1 VDVKKSAPSTRTAA
15 GRRLRANPRLFNT
28 AQARA
33 VKEEICAAGR
43 KLWLRGLV
51 DGAGGNI
58 SCRVGPN
65 EVISTPTMM
74 SKYDLTPADLCMV
87 DLEGNQIAGK
97 RPRTS
102 EVLLHL
108 EIYKAVPEAR
118 AVVHCHPPHA
128 GAYAITGCVPPN
140 AVLSEFELFVG
151 KMAHSP
157 YETPGTAEFARTVLP
172 YVREHNTVLLAN
184 HGMVCWADTVTHAEW
199 NAEITENYCATL
211 MLASQL
217 GAPISNIPESKIE
230 DLLAIKKRLG
240 LPDKRFSP
248 GQGKSARRAE
258 PQLSGAIAIPA
269 TPQKSRRGK
278 GREIDLDDLVRIVT
292 REVLK
297 AIGRG

>member
-1 VDVKKSAPSTRTAA
+1 MKKSALRARTAA
-15 GRRLRANPRLFNT
+15 GAPPKANARLFHT

-33 VKEEICAAGR
+33 IKEEICSAGR

-65 EVISTPTMM
+65 EVISTPTML
-74 SKYDLTPADLCMV
+74 SKYELTPADLCMV
-87 DLEGNQIAGK
+87 DLDGNQIAGR

-108 EIYKAVPEAR
+108 EIYKAVPEAK

-128 GAYAITGCVPPN
+128 GAYAITGSVPPN
-140 AVLSEFELFVG
+140 AVMSEFEVFVG
-151 KMAHSP
+151 KMALSP
-157 YETPGTAEFARTVLP
+157 YETPGTEAFARTVLP
-172 YVREHNTVLLAN
+172 YVRDHNTVLLAN
-184 HGMVCWADTVTHAEW
+184 HGTVCWADTVTHAEW
-199 NAEITENYCATL
+199 NAEVAENYCATL

-217 GAPISNIPESKIE
+217 GAPVSYIPEGKVE

-240 LPDKRFSP
+240 LPDERFPSGRGKRSRTA
-248 GQGKSARRAE
+248 ARLI
-258 PQLSGAIAIPA
+258 PGAIAIPA
-269 TPQKSRRGK
+269 VPRKGRRGK
-278 GREIDLDDLVRIVT
+278 GQGIDLDDLVRIVT

-297 AIGRG
+297 AIGRE

>member
-1 VDVKKSAPSTRTAA
+1 MKKSAPRAPVAA
-15 GRRLRANPRLFNT
+15 ARPLKANPRLFNSAKT
-28 AQARA
+28 RA
-33 VKEEICAAGR
+33 VKEEICAVGR

-65 EVISTPTMM
+65 EVISTPTML
-74 SKYDLTPADLCMV
+74 SKYELTPDDLCMV
-87 DLEGNQIAGK
+87 DLEGNQIAGQ
-97 RPRTS
+97 RQRTS

-140 AVLSEFELFVG
+140 AVMSEFELFVG

-157 YETPGTAEFARTVLP
+157 YETPGTAAFARTVLP

-199 NAEITENYCATL
+199 NAEVAENYCATL
-211 MLASQL
+211 LLASQL
-217 GAPISNIPESKIE
+217 GEPISTIPELKVQ

-240 LPDKRFSP
+240 LPDERLSP
-248 GQGKSARRAE
+248 GRGKSARRAGR
-258 PQLSGAIAIPA
+258 QLPGAIAIPA
-269 TPQKSRRGK
+269 APQKSRRSK

-297 AIGRG
+297 AIRRG

>member
-1 VDVKKSAPSTRTAA
+1 VKKSAPRAPVAA
-15 GRRLRANPRLFNT
+15 ARPLKANPRLFST

-65 EVISTPTMM
+65 EVISTPTML
-74 SKYDLTPADLCMV
+74 SKYELTPADLSMV
-87 DLEGNQIAGK
+87 DLEGNQIAGQ

-118 AVVHCHPPHA
+118 AVVHCHPLHA
-128 GAYAITGCVPPN
+128 GAYAITGRVPPN
-140 AVLSEFELFVG
+140 ALMSEFELFVG
-151 KMAHSP
+151 KMALSS
-157 YETPGTAEFARTVLP
+157 YETPGTAAFAKTVLP

-199 NAEITENYCATL
+199 NAEVAENYCATL

-217 GAPISNIPESKIE
+217 GALSYIPEGKVE

-240 LPDKRFSP
+240 LPDERFSP
-248 GQGKSARRAE
+248 GRGKRARRAQSE
-258 PQLSGAIAIPA
+258 LPGVIAIPA
-269 TPQKSRRGK
+269 APQKSRRSK

-297 AIGRG
+297 AIGRE